1 MGIVAET
8 HGDPLVLA
16 APSDVNLG
24 RAVDHDVVDRLVG
37 QQRLQR
43 AETGHVVGQV
53 ARHPDLFG
61 TGQLHLPLVG
71 DLVDEPL
78 DLALHHLGRHG
89 RCGGGIKLLEHE
101 LA

>member
-1 MGIVAET
+1 VGIVAET
-8 HGDPLVLA
+8 NGDPLVLA
-16 APSDVNLG
+16 TPSDVNLG
-24 RAVDHDVVDRLVG
+24 RAVNHDVVDRLVG

-43 AETGHVVGQV
+43 TEAGHVIGQI
-53 ARHPDLFG
+53 ACHPGLFG

-78 DLALHHLGRHG
+78 DLALHRLGRHG
-89 RCGGGIKLLEHE
+89 RRGGGIKLLEHE